1 MPMSKAK
8 TKKETENKALDT
20 HALKTRILTVDIFF
34 LLTAFHS
41 ALQHFWPTSSLYKW
55 STIPLSVIEVVL
67 FLLIVF
73 KIESLFL
80 PTDNPDKGLKL
91 VSGIESAAWV
101 LWVMGG
107 LTGWMNM
114 PKTVG
119 LVLFFVFCG
128 LLSVYLVCQV
138 ICLRHID

>member
-1 MPMSKAK
+1 MSKARK
-8 TKKETENKALDT
+8 PKEIENKALDT
-20 HALKTRILTVDIFF
+20 HALKIRILTVDVFF

-41 ALQHFWPTSSLYKW
+41 ALQHFWPKSSLYKW
-55 STIPLSVIEVVL
+55 TTIPLSVVEILL
-67 FLLIVF
+67 FLLIIF
-73 KIESLFL
+73 KMESFSLSSN
-80 PTDNPDKGLKL
+80 NPDKGLKL
-91 VSGIESAAWV
+91 VSGIESATWV

-119 LVLFFVFCG
+119 LVFFFSFCG

-138 ICLRHID
+138 VCLHHTD